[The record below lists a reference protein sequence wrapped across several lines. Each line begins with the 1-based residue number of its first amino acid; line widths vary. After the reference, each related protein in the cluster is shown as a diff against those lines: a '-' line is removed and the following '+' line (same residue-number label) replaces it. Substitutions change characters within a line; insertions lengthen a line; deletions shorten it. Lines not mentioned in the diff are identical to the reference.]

1 MHVALDQDGL
11 QKLKKLCKLCK
22 ILNSLN
28 VSLRSSDG
36 FKSGSLVQKILTLK
50 GETATH
56 LLAFILEG
64 RFTDLHDSITARHH
78 NKVLTA
84 FFKGRHSRH
93 TNKRCFGDL
102 KFL

>member
-1 MHVALDQDGL
+1 MALDQDGL
-11 QKLKKLCKLCK
+11 QKLKKPRKLGK

-28 VSLRSSDG
+28 VSLRSLDG

-56 LLAFILEG
+56 LLAF
-64 RFTDLHDSITARHH
+64 TDLHDSIAARHH

-84 FFKGRHSRH
+84 FFKGRHRRH
-93 TNKRCFGDL
+93 KNKRCFGDRI
-102 KFL
+102 F

>member
-11 QKLKKLCKLCK
+11 QKLKKLCKLGK

-28 VSLRSSDG
+28 VSLRSG
-36 FKSGSLVQKILTLK
+36 KSGSLVQKILTLK

-56 LLAFILEG
+56 LLAFILGG
-64 RFTDLHDSITARHH
+64 RFTDLHDSIAARHH

-93 TNKRCFGDL
+93 KNKRCFGDRI
-102 KFL
+102 F